1 MAQPVAVYTDA
12 AEEHPIVSLI
22 GWSPPSARAARI
34 DARYGTSVASLR
46 SPEEEVS

>member
-22 GWSPPSARAARI
+22 GEPTISSCRAN
-34 DARYGTSVASLR
+34 
-46 SPEEEVS
+46 